1 MQIVNHAQ
9 VSAIVNST
17 NSFSKEFM
25 AVPENRELV
34 KKLRAEKKERLMSLS
49 PSQIGTLIEARGLVL
64 VGETVRTLKNGSDVV
79 TLKLKSAVSE
89 EAKIKA
95 QIAKLEAKLATVAK

>member
-1 MQIVNHAQ
+1 MQIVNHAS
-9 VSAIVNST
+9 VAAVVNST

-64 VGETVRTLKNGSDVV
+64 VGETVRTLKNGSEVV
-79 TLKLKSAVSE
+79 TLKLKAHASE
-89 EAKIKA
+89 KSKLEA
-95 QIAKLEAKLATVAK
+95 QIAKLQAKLATV